1 MFAGKFTL
9 PITHSLDTRSPNIGQ
24 SMRLRDP
31 RKFALALALYAVGL
45 LGCGG
50 SDPSVPDTI
59 ALNSNTISFTS
70 IGQTQ
75 QLTATVTDQR
85 GDPFP
90 EASVTWSSTDQAVA
104 TVSNTGLVTA
114 QGAGQAQV
122 TVTAGE
128 VTAIAGVSVVPTP
141 AALKRIAGNDQT
153 GVAGQPLP
161 QPLVVEVDDALDH
174 PIAGVSVTF
183 TVTQGDGS
191 VQPGSGATGTDG
203 RISTTF
209 TLGSDTGDQLVTAVV
224 AGSSISATFPA
235 IAISPTPGI
244 SAAAGNG
251 QSAPAGSPVP
261 IPPSVQVLDAQL
273 QPMAGVT
280 VSFQVTGGGGSVS
293 GGETTTNASGI
304 ATVGSWTIGSG
315 GINTMTATAAGP
327 SLDGNPVTFVATTDA
342 AGGYNIQIRYL
353 GVPSSDQLLAFAR
366 AEIRWES
373 LVTGDLANVPIAI
386 PSGKCGSNAPEVDET
401 IDDLVIF
408 ATLQP
413 IDGPGA
419 TLGAAGPCFIRN
431 IGEQTIIGRMFFDVA
446 DLELIETN
454 DLLDEVILHEMMHVL
469 GFGTLWE
476 EQGLLADKSQTT
488 PPTPPGVDPHFTGAQ
503 AIGEFDD
510 AGGDTYTGG
519 KVPVENEGGAGTAD
533 SHWRE
538 TVFGSELM
546 TGFVDLG
553 TNPLSRISIAS
564 LADMG
569 YVVDLA
575 EADPYSLGPG
585 LRITEGRRMLRLEND
600 VIRDPIRQVDAS
612 GQVVGVRSR

>member
-1 MFAGKFTL
+1 
-9 PITHSLDTRSPNIGQ
+9 
-24 SMRLRDP
+24 MRLRDP
-31 RKFALALALYAVGL
+31 RKFALAIAVCAVGL
-45 LGCGG
+45 VGCGG

-122 TVTAGE
+122 TVTAGA

-141 AALKRIAGNDQT
+141 AALKRISGNDQT

-161 QPLVVEVDDALDH
+161 QPLVVEVNDALDH

-183 TVTQGDGS
+183 TVTQGGGS
-191 VQPGSGATGTDG
+191 VQPGSGATGADG
-203 RISTTF
+203 RVSTTF
-209 TLGSDTGDQLVTAVV
+209 TLGSGAGDPQLVTAVV

-235 IAISPTPGI
+235 IAIAPTPGI
-244 SAAAGNG
+244 SAFIGNG
-251 QSAPAGSPVP
+251 QSAPTGSPVQ

-273 QPMAGVT
+273 QPMAGVA

-293 GGETTTNASGI
+293 GGVTTTNASGI

-327 SLDGNPVTFVATTDA
+327 PLDGNPVTFVATTDA
-342 AGGYNIQIRYL
+342 ANGYNIKIRYL

-366 AEIRWES
+366 AEIRWEG
-373 LVTGDLANVPIAI
+373 LVTGDLPNVPIAI
-386 PSGKCGSNAPEVDET
+386 PSGQCGDNSPEVDET
-401 IDDLVIF
+401 IDDLVLF

-413 IDGPGA
+413 IDGPGS
-419 TLGAAGPCFIRN
+419 TLGAAGPCFIRSV
-431 IGEQTIIGRMFFDVA
+431 GGQTIIGRMFFDVA

-476 EQGLLADKSQTT
+476 DQGLLADKSQA
-488 PPTPPGVDPHFTGAQ
+488 TPPGVDPHFTGTQ
-503 AIGEFDD
+503 AISEFDD

-519 KVPVENEGGAGTAD
+519 KVPVENEGGLGTAD

-538 TVFGSELM
+538 TVFDAELM

-564 LADMG
+564 LADLG
-569 YVVDLA
+569 YVVNLA
-575 EADPYSLGPG
+575 EADPYTLGPG
-585 LRITEGRRMLRLEND
+585 LRIAEGKRLLRLEND

-612 GQVVGVRSR
+612 GRVVGVRSR